1 VIPKISGSQSAYCSL
16 PACCANLVDM
26 AASLI
31 VSVELAEL
39 APGVTDAGERAQVGI
54 GAGPVT
60 TQES

>member
-1 VIPKISGSQSAYCSL
+1 
-16 PACCANLVDM
+16 M

-31 VSVELAEL
+31 VSVELA
-39 APGVTDAGERAQVGI
+39 PGVTDVGESAQVGI